1 MPTSFDDSRL
11 EDEQWLARIDEHLRY
26 LAGAGAR
33 LRREASFTTELHLG
47 PDDRPRAVVVAGS
60 EARLVRAVLEP
71 TCPVPL
77 VAWSTPGLPGW
88 VGPLDLVVILAAG
101 AADTDLIGTVREA
114 TRRGAD
120 IIVACPSG
128 SPISEHAAS
137 RSTTLIATHT
147 GDPLAAVI
155 MVLRALHA
163 VGLAPLMDVEQIADA
178 MDDVAQRC
186 SPHVDLAA
194 NRAKELACALADA
207 QPLVW
212 GGTVL
217 AARASRR
224 IAEALRAQSRR
235 PALAADAA
243 ELLPILTGT
252 RKRDLFADPFDDPVS
267 DRRPVLVICA
277 DGPDDGPERVARAE
291 LTAAAQR
298 HDVRVCTINHE
309 APSAIARYAGVLQ
322 EGRFAAAYF
331 GLGLTDEEEF

>member
-11 EDEQWLARIDEHLRY
+11 EDEQWLARIDEHLRH
-26 LAGAGAR
+26 LAAAGAR
-33 LRREASFTTELHLG
+33 LRREASSTAELHLSH
-47 PDDRPRAVVVAGS
+47 DDRPRAVIVAGS
-60 EARLVRAVLEP
+60 EARLIRAVLEP

-101 AADTDLIGTVREA
+101 GADTDLIGTVREA

-137 RSTTLIATHT
+137 RSTTLITTHT
-147 GDPLAAVI
+147 GDALAAVI
-155 MVLRALHA
+155 MVLRALHELGLGPA
-163 VGLAPLMDVEQIADA
+163 VDVEE
-178 MDDVAQRC
+178 VAGALDGVAEQC

-194 NRAKELACALADA
+194 NPAKELACALADA

-217 AARASRR
+217 TARASRR
-224 IAEALRAQSRR
+224 IAESLRAQSRR
-235 PALAADAA
+235 PALAADAG
-243 ELLPILTGT
+243 ELMPILTAT
-252 RKRDLFADPFDDPVS
+252 RSRDLFADPFDDPIS

-298 HDVRVCTINHE
+298 HDVRVCTIGHDL
-309 APSAIARYAGVLQ
+309 PSAVARYAAVLQ
-322 EGRFAAAYF
+322 EGRFAAAYL
-331 GLGLTDEEEF
+331 GLGLASDD